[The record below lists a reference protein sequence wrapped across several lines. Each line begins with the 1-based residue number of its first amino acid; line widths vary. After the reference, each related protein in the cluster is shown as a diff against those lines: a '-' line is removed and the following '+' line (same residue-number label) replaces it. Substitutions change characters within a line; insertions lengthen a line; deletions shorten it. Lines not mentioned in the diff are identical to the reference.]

1 MKRIILF
8 TIIGCLQVACNNK
21 TKTEMK
27 DFKQVSIEQINV
39 SAPKLIGKDWM
50 LITAGRDT
58 TSFNTMTASWG
69 TLGHLWER
77 NVAVI
82 FIRPQRYT
90 KEFVDANEIYTLSF
104 FDESYREALK
114 ICGTKSGRTR
124 PRKAQEAGLTPM
136 VTTLGS
142 VAFQEAVM
150 ILECRKLYASPLD
163 SAAFMNP
170 AFAEKFYP
178 HNDFHVMYVGEIVN
192 AYRK

>member
-1 MKRIILF
+1 
-8 TIIGCLQVACNNK
+8 
-21 TKTEMK
+21 MK

-39 SAPKLIGKDWM
+39 SASKLIGKDWM

-58 TSFNTMTASWG
+58 ASFNTMTASWG
-69 TLGHLWER
+69 TLGYLWEK
-77 NVAVI
+77 NVAVM

-104 FDESYREALK
+104 FDERYRNALK
-114 ICGTKSGRTR
+114 ICGTKSGKKR

-142 VAFQEAVM
+142 VAFQEATM

-163 SAAFMNP
+163 SDAFINH

-178 HNDFHVMYVGEIVN
+178 DNDFHVMYVGEIVN
-192 AYRK
+192 VYRK